1 MKLVPRHRDEVSA
14 SINAMPPEHRAYVS
28 KDYLALLEKSSGQ
41 DPWVHGFH
49 AVDAGGQV
57 VGLGS
62 FKGPPVDG
70 VVEIAYA
77 INPDQQ
83 RKGHATALAKAL
95 VAHAIESSDVRRVR
109 AHTLPDGI
117 ASQRVLTK
125 SGFTRTGEVMDPE
138 DGLVWR
144 FEIERAQPSHE

>member
-1 MKLVPRHRDEVSA
+1 MKLIPRSRDEVWA

-28 KDYLALLEKSSGQ
+28 RDYLALLEKSSRQ

-49 AVDAGGQV
+49 ALDAGGQV

-62 FKGPPVDG
+62 FKGPPVEG

-95 VAHAIESSDVRRVR
+95 VAHAFESSEVRLVR
-109 AHTLPDGI
+109 AHTMPDGV
-117 ASQRVLTK
+117 ASQRVLAK

-144 FEIERAQPSHE
+144 FELARAGLA